1 MSNSAEELRQHIR
14 NAVAS
19 LTIEE
24 IRNIC
29 SLYSIIVRFFQKK
42 VKISPK
48 SLHMHL
54 LKFSKNKAIRL

>member
-29 SLYSIIVRFFQKK
+29 SLYSIIVRFFTYYEFNEV
-42 VKISPK
+42 VKE
-48 SLHMHL
+48 
-54 LKFSKNKAIRL
+54 

>member
-42 VKISPK
+42 
-48 SLHMHL
+48 
-54 LKFSKNKAIRL
+54 N

>member
-42 VKISPK
+42 TKNISQIITYAFIEV
-48 SLHMHL
+48 
-54 LKFSKNKAIRL
+54 LKE

>member
-42 VKISPK
+42 
-48 SLHMHL
+48 
-54 LKFSKNKAIRL
+54 SKNISQIITYAFIEVLKE

>member
-24 IRNIC
+24 IRNKC

-42 VKISPK
+42 TKNTSQIITYAFIEV
-48 SLHMHL
+48 
-54 LKFSKNKAIRL
+54 LKE